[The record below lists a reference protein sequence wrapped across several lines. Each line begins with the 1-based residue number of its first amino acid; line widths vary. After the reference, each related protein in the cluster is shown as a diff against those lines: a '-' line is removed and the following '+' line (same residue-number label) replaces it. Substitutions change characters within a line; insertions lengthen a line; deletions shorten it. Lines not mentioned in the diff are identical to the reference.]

1 MDSKK
6 LLEVVVKAADDKK
19 ALDIVALDMS
29 EVTFVADYFVIMEA
43 MNSRQLDAIAD
54 NIVKRLNLLEQK
66 QQVILK
72 AMQKQVGF

>member
-54 NIVKRLNLLEQK
+54 NIEMCIRDRFYVKSVK
-66 QQVILK
+66 SVIISQTVL
-72 AMQKQVGF
+72 